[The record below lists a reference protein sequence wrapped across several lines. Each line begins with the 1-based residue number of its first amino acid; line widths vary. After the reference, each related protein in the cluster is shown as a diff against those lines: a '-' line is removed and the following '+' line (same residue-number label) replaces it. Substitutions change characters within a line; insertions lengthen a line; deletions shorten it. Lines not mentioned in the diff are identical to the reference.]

1 MHQAGAS
8 GLASELMIH
17 LLPKISVSLRSW
29 KHPKAGRVIIDIA
42 EAAERGEA
50 ERILAENGPADFPGI
65 LPLFLIKEYSGLD
78 EEPDEAVR
86 KKG

>member
-1 MHQAGAS
+1 MQALIALIAFLGIAQF
-8 GLASELMIH
+8 
-17 LLPKISVSLRSW
+17 
-29 KHPKAGRVIIDIA
+29 IIDIA